1 MITDKTISKKPC
13 DTLVHLYTI
22 DILKTK
28 AKIQALNHCQN
39 EIDSSDVPAWREFMS
54 KVKDNIISSNIN

>member
-1 MITDKTISKKPC
+1 MITEQSISSKPC
-13 DTLVHLYTI
+13 DTLVQLYTI

-39 EIDSSDVPAWREFMS
+39 EIELSNNQAWKNFMI
-54 KVKDNIISSNIN
+54 KVKNNIITDKTN